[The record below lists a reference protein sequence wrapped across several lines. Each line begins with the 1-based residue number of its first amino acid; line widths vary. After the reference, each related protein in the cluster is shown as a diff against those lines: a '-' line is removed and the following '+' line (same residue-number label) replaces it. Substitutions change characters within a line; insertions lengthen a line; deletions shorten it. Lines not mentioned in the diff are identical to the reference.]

1 MRAFA
6 LITLPPESWRRG
18 RLGLERSHRR
28 ELHDQRL
35 GRGGPEFSAHAL
47 RIKSGDGHSA
57 LFCRRRSFSN
67 SAFRAPIVRPPPVS
81 PDASLE
87 AGRNLQ

>member
-18 RLGLERSHRR
+18 RHGLGRSDRR

-35 GRGGPEFSAHAL
+35 GRGGQNFLRTPFGSTPGTAMTPSSAAAGPSQIPRPHA
-47 RIKSGDGHSA
+47 
-57 LFCRRRSFSN
+57 
-67 SAFRAPIVRPPPVS
+67 
-81 PDASLE
+81 
-87 AGRNLQ
+87 Q